1 MTISTVK
8 TKGNLETF
16 LCRLSILDF
25 VAMTDKNWKS
35 PSRRDH
41 WNKWI
46 CSGLFRFWPDDLT
59 NAIFDMVMQLNQS
72 RSIKFFRHYIENL
85 DMFLD
90 LEDLERQYKV
100 ESKKKGN
107 ENLTESKY
115 RNRYPNK
122 YLNIDM
128 WYAWEWLLNMIKGTK
143 SESYWTG
150 MHSSR

>member
-1 MTISTVK
+1 M
-8 TKGNLETF
+8 
-16 LCRLSILDF
+16 D
-25 VAMTDKNWKS
+25 
-35 PSRRDH
+35 
-41 WNKWI
+41 
-46 CSGLFRFWPDDLT
+46 LFRTLQFEGPDELT

-128 WYAWEWLLNMIKGTK
+128 WYAWEWLLYMIKGTK
-143 SESYWTG
+143 SESCWTG
-150 MHSSR
+150 MHFR